1 MENATDAL
9 KMAAAVLMFLLALSV
24 SIISFGILRQTSDVV
39 MNYKDRE
46 TAYIEGNLY
55 YETTGTER
63 SVGLETILPT
73 IERAYNENYKI
84 IFNGLE
90 KPIFTKISNSEG
102 VREERYSLDMEYDND
117 ILNSGIQGR
126 KIFFDGIVYHSQ
138 VGSPAN
144 VTDFYRLY
152 IQTRKVE
159 LPTVSLYD
167 QLKTA
172 LDNGKTIKEY
182 SGVYYQEDLLRD
194 GEQNVAGTNNVL
206 DTDDEV
212 PDVNKTKKRVITYE
226 IN

>member
-24 SIISFGILRQTSDVV
+24 TIISFGILRQTSDVV

-90 KPIFTKISNSEG
+90 KPIFTKISNSEV
-102 VREERYSLDMEYDND
+102 VREE
-117 ILNSGIQGR
+117 G
-126 KIFFDGIVYHSQ
+126 
-138 VGSPAN
+138 
-144 VTDFYRLY
+144 
-152 IQTRKVE
+152 
-159 LPTVSLYD
+159 
-167 QLKTA
+167 
-172 LDNGKTIKEY
+172 
-182 SGVYYQEDLLRD
+182 
-194 GEQNVAGTNNVL
+194 
-206 DTDDEV
+206 
-212 PDVNKTKKRVITYE
+212 
-226 IN
+226 